1 MKVASHKFL
10 QTGAVIVALIFSGMF
25 FFTAIQRL
33 LYPYDLDFLEDG
45 VLMESLRFAQGQPVY
60 VPPNADFNPHVYM
73 PLFFMLGGLLFKLG
87 QPSLILLR
95 TISMGATIATTSTIY
110 GIARIESGEAWIAI
124 ACAGLFLG
132 GYRINGFWYEAAR
145 VDSLFV
151 ALTLGGFA
159 MANYANGSSRRLFF
173 SAILLALAA
182 FTKQSGFIIAA
193 GLGIYLLMTT
203 GRKSLIFILTWS
215 GLTLIPMLIL
225 NISTHGWFFY
235 HIFYI
240 GSADPI
246 EVSRLVNF
254 ITKELFGVMAGL
266 SLTMI
271 IILSM
276 GLWKSGWRVL
286 QEHPWLVATG
296 LAIAISGL
304 GRLRVGGNINNRM
317 PAYALLCL
325 APAILFRIFNQELNF
340 GEKLRKI
347 NWTHYREL
355 LIAGLILFQFA
366 LSNYSPRN
374 YIPSVTTRQ
383 SGDRLIQHIASTPG
397 NVFVMMHPFYTVLAG
412 KEPSTQIATLWYV
425 RHRGDLPLPED
436 FVDRIKSHYYS
447 EIISDESFFETQP
460 DLRRLITAYY
470 SDQTLTASESPRTNT
485 GVIVQP
491 KVVYLPK
498 EK

>member
-1 MKVASHKFL
+1 MKVASQKFL
-10 QTGAVIVALIFSGMF
+10 QTGVVIVALIFSGMF

-33 LYPYDLDFLEDG
+33 LYPYDLDFLEDS

-73 PLFFMLGGLLFKLG
+73 PLFFVLGGLLFKIG
-87 QPSLILLR
+87 KPSLMLLR
-95 TISMGATIATTSTIY
+95 IISLGATIATTSMIY
-110 GIARIESGEAWIAI
+110 GIAQIESGEVWIAI

-159 MANYANGSSRRLFF
+159 LANYANGSSRRLFF
-173 SAILLALAA
+173 SAVLLALAA
-182 FTKQSGFIIAA
+182 FTKQTGFVIAA
-193 GLGIYLLMTT
+193 GLGIYLLITIR
-203 GRKSLIFILTWS
+203 RKSLVFILTSS
-215 GLTLIPMLIL
+215 GLTLIPLLIL
-225 NISTHGWFFY
+225 NTSTHGWFFY

-240 GSADPI
+240 GSADPVEI
-246 EVSRLVNF
+246 SRLVNF

-266 SLTMI
+266 SLTMVMM
-271 IILSM
+271 LSM

-286 QEHPWLVATG
+286 REHPWLVAMG

-317 PAYALLCL
+317 PAYTLLCL
-325 APAILFRIFNQELNF
+325 SPAILFRIFDQDLHF
-340 GEKLRKI
+340 REKLRKI
-347 NWTHYREL
+347 IWTHYRDL

-366 LSNYSPRN
+366 LGNYSPRN
-374 YIPSVTTRQ
+374 YIPSLTTRQ
-383 SGDRLIQHIASTPG
+383 SGDRLIRDIASMPG
-397 NVFVMMHPFYTVLAG
+397 NVLVMMHPYYAVLAG

-425 RHRGDLPLPED
+425 RHRGELPLPDD
-436 FVDRIKSHYYS
+436 FVGRIKSHYYS

-460 DLRRLITAYY
+460 DLLRLITAYY
-470 SDQTLTASESPRTNT
+470 SAHTLTLSEAPRTNT

>member
-1 MKVASHKFL
+1 MKVASRKFL
-10 QTGAVIVALIFSGMF
+10 QTGVVIVALIFSGMF

-33 LYPYDLDFLEDG
+33 LYPYDLDFLEDS

-110 GIARIESGEAWIAI
+110 GIAQIESGETWIAI

-159 MANYANGSSRRLFF
+159 IANYANGSSRRLFF

-193 GLGIYLLMTT
+193 GLEIYLLMTT

-225 NISTHGWFFY
+225 NIATHGWFFY

-246 EVSRLVNF
+246 EINRLVNF
-254 ITKELFGVMAGL
+254 STKELFGVMTGL
-266 SLTMI
+266 SLTMV
-271 IILSM
+271 IILALS
-276 GLWKSGWRVL
+276 LWRDGWKVL
-286 QEHPWLVATG
+286 RERPWLIAMA

-325 APAILFRIFNQELNF
+325 SPALLFRIFDQELRF
-340 GEKLRKI
+340 GERLKKI
-347 NWTHYREL
+347 DWTHFRDL
-355 LIAGLILFQFA
+355 LIAGLIFFQFA
-366 LSNYSPRN
+366 LAHYSPAR
-374 YIPSVTTRQ
+374 YIPSLATRQ

-397 NVFVMMHPFYTVLAG
+397 NVFVMMHPFYTLLAG
-412 KEPSTQIATLWYV
+412 KEPATQIATLWYV

-436 FVDRIKSHYYS
+436 FVNRIKSHYYS

-460 DLRRLITAYY
+460 DLLRLITANY
-470 SDQTLTASESPRTNT
+470 SAQTLTASEAPHTNT